1 MPSVTTFRMDFR
13 VTRLTQRDKITLF
26 VCSSLGQRQLVM
38 HLFYR
43 TKQTF
48 PVALLTER
56 VLGYIA
62 VTDSFPRPA
71 IPTAYSRVPVVLL
84 VALVLLPLVFLTE
97 PSFRK
102 VGTAGKGTGALWFSW
117 HLATSFLHKE
127 SPRRITP
134 TKAPGSYAVFDA
146 ISIPRLKANIISQS
160 GHHGFPN
167 RSTVSFSTARFFR
180 L

>member
-1 MPSVTTFRMDFR
+1 MPAVATFRMDFR
-13 VTRLTQRDKITLF
+13 MTGLTQGDKITLL
-26 VCSSLGQRQLVM
+26 VCSALGQRQLVM

-43 TKQTF
+43 TKQAF

-97 PSFRK
+97 PSLCQ
-102 VGTAGKGTGALWFSW
+102 VGAAWKRTGALWFSW
-117 HLATSFLHKE
+117 HLATSFF
-127 SPRRITP
+127 
-134 TKAPGSYAVFDA
+134 A
-146 ISIPRLKANIISQS
+146 
-160 GHHGFPN
+160 
-167 RSTVSFSTARFFR
+167 
-180 L
+180 